1 MRFSWDLCEIFAATR
16 IPNTEWWLLAWKPRG
31 GNQWCR
37 FHKHQW
43 LVFLYESLWIIVH
56 GAVYHTSLMVTETGY
71 LLLHFFFLTP
81 KSSSWIPTISPA
93 GNFIRFHLSSPKS
106 FSAVSRFLGTVTW
119 REGSRPARR
128 CAEPTVKH
136 RRYSQKRGPSSG
148 FSISKSGRLRIS
160 PTAQCLVLSLHPDF
174 FETTSCATCVEPC
187 AHYPNRASQTIP
199 NLDTPSRSMFW
210 STPPLL

>member
-56 GAVYHTSLMVTETGY
+56 GAVYHTSLMLTEAGS
-71 LLLHFFFLTP
+71 LLLLFFLTP

-93 GNFIRFHLSSPKS
+93 GNFIRFHLSSPKR

-128 CAEPTVKH
+128 CAEPSVKH
-136 RRYSQKRGPSSG
+136 RRYFQKRGPNSG

-174 FETTSCATCVEPC
+174 FWDNLLCNTCGTMRTLPQPRF
-187 AHYPNRASQTIP
+187 PNNSE
-199 NLDTPSRSMFW
+199 LGHSK
-210 STPPLL
+210 